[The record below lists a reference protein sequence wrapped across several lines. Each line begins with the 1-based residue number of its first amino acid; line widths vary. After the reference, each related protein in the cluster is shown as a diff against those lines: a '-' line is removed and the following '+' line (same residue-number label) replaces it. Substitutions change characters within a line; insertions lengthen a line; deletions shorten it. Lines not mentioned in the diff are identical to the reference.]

1 MVIVLLGIVSA
12 TAVVV
17 IGNIISQQSFDATV
31 KEMTDL
37 KAATIGNP
45 DLIEGGVRSNF
56 GYAGDR
62 GALPAAM
69 SNLVT
74 NPVACGFVS
83 DSALGGGTNLGTGAG
98 WRGPYIDNKQD
109 DLLNY
114 LALLDGWGRAYS
126 YDAPTGRVGSWGPNA
141 AFGGFATPDADD
153 IIIPSSTIAG
163 ITGTVSGRVT
173 NPSGGAIQAP
183 PATNNVIIYGP
194 PLTCP
199 STFTQYAGAT
209 DSNGAYTI
217 ANVPL
222 GKHKLSVTV
231 GATTVDKAVTVVPGA
246 TTNADVVFT
255 SPLTTP
261 STPAGLVARAI
272 STSNIQL
279 TWNAVS
285 TNTDGSS
292 LRDKKGYNIYRGL
305 AVNPTSL
312 YATLPYTVTAGTVSY
327 VDPLASYFNTY
338 NYRVK
343 TVNTSGT
350 ESAYSANVSAPGGY
364 GTDPV
369 LQTVSTSGFGTNTIT
384 FSIIVNQAITVTNM
398 NVCWGGGPAQWNR
411 ININGG
417 ANELNIAKANC
428 AVSTGV
434 QFTDIAL
441 AAGSTNTVQIRF
453 SANVN
458 YTNNVYVRFLAG
470 ATTYQIGVAG
480 TGLQ

>member
-12 TAVVV
+12 SAVVV

-83 DSALGGGTNLGTGAG
+83 DTTLGGGTNLGTGAG

-109 DLLNY
+109 DSGNY

-141 AFGGFATPDADD
+141 VFGGFAAPDADD
-153 IIIPSSTIAG
+153 VIIPATTIAG

-173 NPSGGAIQAP
+173 NPSGGPIQAP

-199 STFTQYAGAT
+199 STFTQYVGAT

-231 GATTVDKAVTVVPGA
+231 GATTIDKAVTVVPGA

-255 SPLTTP
+255 C
-261 STPAGLVARAI
+261 PATQAPRGALVARAI

-285 TNTDGSS
+285 TNT
-292 LRDKKGYNIYRGL
+292 RRFIFTRQKGLQHLPRTCRE
-305 AVNPTSL
+305 PTSL
-312 YATLPYTVTAGTVSY
+312 YATLPYTVTGGTVSY

>member
-12 TAVVV
+12 SAVVV

-83 DSALGGGTNLGTGAG
+83 DTTLGGGTNLGTGAG

-109 DLLNY
+109 DSGNY

-141 AFGGFATPDADD
+141 VFGGFAAPDADD
-153 IIIPSSTIAG
+153 VIIPATTIAG

-173 NPSGGAIQAP
+173 NPSGGPIQAP

-199 STFTQYAGAT
+199 STFTQYVGAT

-231 GATTVDKAVTVVPGA
+231 GATTIDKAVTVVPGA

-255 SPLTTP
+255 CPGHS
-261 STPAGLVARAI
+261 STPRGACCQGNQHLKH
-272 STSNIQL
+272 T
-279 TWNAVS
+279 
-285 TNTDGSS
+285 TDMERRQHQHHGSS

-305 AVNPTSL
+305 AVNLTSL
-312 YATLPYTVTAGTVSY
+312 YATLPYTVTGGTVSY